1 VTADPA
7 LCLLDLPR
15 MRGLEIGPLAR
26 PRVKKADG
34 QISYVDHCSTE
45 ELRRAYSANSLMRP
59 HLDEIVEV
67 DYVIKDGS
75 TLSEAIGTD
84 GPFDYLIAS
93 HVLEH
98 LANPI
103 GWLQDVAKVLTAGGL
118 VSLVIPDKRYCFD
131 VNRAET
137 RPQDWVDWYLRDLR
151 APSYGQLFDFFAHVT
166 TIDGMVDTA
175 ALWAGTIDYDGVRR
189 PDVPDADIAAYASC
203 LHYRETG
210 AYMDVHAGVYTP
222 GSLLALI
229 ELGIKLELLDL
240 EVAFFAPTRRDSLEF
255 HITLRG
261 CAPSARPEALA
272 SVAAARGQLAT
283 ADVPAVP
290 SATPPGP
297 VVTPP
302 TPELT
307 EPAPDVTE
315 EAPGSAEPE
324 AGAPPSLGPR
334 QPGASMLEV
343 SAKERAL
350 ISFKRSAMW
359 QLRGLLRKL

>member
-1 VTADPA
+1 
-7 LCLLDLPR
+7 

-34 QISYVDHCSTE
+34 RISYVDHCSTE

-84 GPFDYLIAS
+84 GPFDYIIAS

-103 GWLQDVAKVLTAGGL
+103 GWLQDVAKVLTADGL

-175 ALWAGTIDYDGVRR
+175 ALWAGTVDYDGVRR

-203 LHYRETG
+203 LHYRDTE

-222 GSLLALI
+222 RSLLALI
-229 ELGIKLELLDL
+229 ELGVKLELLNF
-240 EVAFFAPTRRDSLEF
+240 EVAYFAPTRRDSLEF

-261 CAPSARPEALA
+261 RAPSARPEALA
-272 SVAAARGQLAT
+272 SVAAAQGQLAT
-283 ADVPAVP
+283 ADVPAVVA
-290 SATPPGP
+290 ATPAEP

-302 TPELT
+302 VPEVTPPVPEVV
-307 EPAPDVTE
+307 AA
-315 EAPGSAEPE
+315 APGPQAPE
-324 AGAPPSLGPR
+324 TAAPPSHAPS

-343 SAKERAL
+343 SAKERAVIL
-350 ISFKRSAMW
+350 LKRTAMD